1 VTTAAALCALAAAV
15 LFLPG
20 APGRGRLRLLT
31 PRAAGAPQAGD
42 RLRRHGPAVL
52 AVACGAAGTLALGPV
67 GGVIAAVGVL
77 AVRRVR
83 LRLAADR
90 RTALAT
96 TELADALAR
105 ISDELRT
112 GAHPAAALAG
122 VVHDGPLAR
131 QLLAPADAAARL
143 GEPVP
148 DALRRSA
155 GAGVASAEM
164 ERVAAAWE
172 LADRYGAPLADLLGG
187 VLDDVRWRLGHASRV
202 RAQLAGPRSTATVL
216 TALPLLGV
224 GLGQLMGTDPLAV
237 LRDGFLGQGLLLLG
251 CGLTAAGMAW
261 SDRILRSAVPS

>member
-1 VTTAAALCALAAAV
+1 MTAAALCALAGAV
-15 LFLPG
+15 LCLPRS
-20 APGRGRLRLLT
+20 PGSGRLRHVAPLT
-31 PRAAGAPQAGD
+31 ATGRRGGD
-42 RLRRHGPAVL
+42 RLRRYGPGAL
-52 AVACGAAGTLALGPV
+52 ALACGVVGAAALGPV
-67 GGVIAAVGVL
+67 GGVIAAVGVVG
-77 AVRRVR
+77 VRRVR
-83 LRLAADR
+83 RRLAADR
-90 RTALAT
+90 RTTSAT

-105 ISDELRT
+105 ISDELRS

-131 QLLAPADAAARL
+131 RLLAPADAAARL

-148 DALRRSA
+148 DALRR
-155 GAGVASAEM
+155 GARSGTAAAET

-172 LADRYGAPLADLLGG
+172 LADRYGAPLADLLSG

-224 GLGQLMGTDPLAV
+224 GLGQMMGTDPLAV
-237 LRDGFLGQGLLLLG
+237 LRDGLLGQGLLLLG

-261 SDRILRSAVPS
+261 SDRILRSAVPT